1 MPNSNISRLSQNT
14 PFHSDTVVVYSSQLI
29 AYFPNPLLHLCDF
42 ILFIIFLSCRNVVT
56 MMTWRWMRMVMV
68 LIPGP
73 AITLH
78 YPSLHSPLSTQRANL
93 TAF

>member
-68 LIPGP
+68 EIPGP